1 MTAMRSA
8 RATGLALAMLAASA
22 AAALA
27 QTTPWPTDPPQRA
40 PAQAPWPAATPQQAP
55 AQTAWPAAAPQQAP
69 AQTPWP
75 AAAQPAQPMAMP
87 PPGGPV
93 MGGGMMGGGP
103 TAAQQACIQEFG
115 KFREEVEKRAL
126 AAKAGSE
133 KKVPREEMCTLVTAY
148 SAAETRWIKFSEDN
162 IAKCGIPKEAV
173 NQIKGVHV
181 HTADARKKICA
192 TGPQAGA
199 PAAPSLSDALGT
211 SRLPAPTAEKP
222 KGGSMDTLTGNALT
236 R

>member
-8 RATGLALAMLAASA
+8 RAAGLALAMLAGSA
-22 AAALA
+22 AAVLA
-27 QTTPWPTDPPQRA
+27 QTKPWPTDPPQQA
-40 PAQAPWPAATPQQAP
+40 PAQAPWPAA
-55 AQTAWPAAAPQQAP
+55 APQQAP
-69 AQTPWP
+69 GQAPWP
-75 AAAQPAQPMAMP
+75 AAAQPSQPMAMP
-87 PPGGPV
+87 APSGP
-93 MGGGMMGGGP
+93 MMGGGP

-148 SAAETRWIKFSEDN
+148 SAAETKWIKFSEDN
-162 IAKCGIPKEAV
+162 MAKCGIPKEAV

-192 TGPQAGA
+192 SGPQAGA

-211 SRLPAPTAEKP
+211 SRLPAAAAEKP
-222 KGGSMDTLTGNALT
+222 KAGGMLDTLTGNALA

>member
-1 MTAMRSA
+1 MRSA

-27 QTTPWPTDPPQRA
+27 QTTPWPT
-40 PAQAPWPAATPQQAP
+40 
-55 AQTAWPAAAPQQAP
+55 
-69 AQTPWP
+69 
-75 AAAQPAQPMAMP
+75 
-87 PPGGPV
+87 

-148 SAAETRWIKFSEDN
+148 SAAETKWIKFSEDN